1 MYCLRSVSNKL
12 SLQFAS
18 LLFLH
23 LILSS
28 KVQVDNTTEPPSLI
42 SSYASEIAS
51 VKVCIENKFQNLKEY
66 IKEERSA
73 LKAQIREVFQ
83 EISLRDELGD
93 MKAVMREVVKEAL
106 VEFLGRRYSA
116 AGNGEPLI
124 SFCAM

>member
-28 KVQVDNTTEPPSLI
+28 KVQVNNTTECPSLI

-66 IKEERSA
+66 IQEERSV
-73 LKAQIREVFQ
+73 LKAQIREVVQ
-83 EISLRDELGD
+83 EIPLRDEVGD
-93 MKAVMREVVKEAL
+93 MKAVMREVVKEVL
-106 VEFLGRRYSA
+106 VEFLGRYSA
-116 AGNGEPLI
+116 PLNGEPLI

>member
-28 KVQVDNTTEPPSLI
+28 KVQVNNTTESPSLI

-66 IKEERSA
+66 IQEERSV
-73 LKAQIREVFQ
+73 LKAQIREVVQ
-83 EISLRDELGD
+83 EIPLRDEVGD
-93 MKAVMREVVKEAL
+93 MKAVMREVVKEVL
-106 VEFLGRRYSA
+106 VEFLGRYSA
-116 AGNGEPLI
+116 TGNGEPLI
-124 SFCAM
+124 SFFAM

>member
-28 KVQVDNTTEPPSLI
+28 KVQVNNTTECPSLI

-66 IKEERSA
+66 IQEERSV
-73 LKAQIREVFQ
+73 LKAQIREVVQ
-83 EISLRDELGD
+83 EIPLRDEVGD
-93 MKAVMREVVKEAL
+93 MKAVMRDVVKEVL
-106 VEFLGRRYSA
+106 VEVLGRFSA
-116 AGNGEPLI
+116 TGNGEPLI

>member
-66 IKEERSA
+66 IQEERSV
-73 LKAQIREVFQ
+73 LKAQIREVVQ
-83 EISLRDELGD
+83 EIPLRDEVGD
-93 MKAVMREVVKEAL
+93 MKAVMREVVKEVL
-106 VEFLGRRYSA
+106 VEFLGHYSA
-116 AGNGEPLI
+116 TGNGEPLI

>member
-28 KVQVDNTTEPPSLI
+28 KVQVNNTTECPSLI

-66 IKEERSA
+66 IQEERSV
-73 LKAQIREVFQ
+73 LKAQIREVVQ
-83 EISLRDELGD
+83 EIPLRDEVGD
-93 MKAVMREVVKEAL
+93 MKAVMREVVKEVL
-106 VEFLGRRYSA
+106 VEFLGRYSA
-116 AGNGEPLI
+116 TGNGEPLI

>member
-28 KVQVDNTTEPPSLI
+28 KVQVNNTTECPSLI

-66 IKEERSA
+66 IQEERSV
-73 LKAQIREVFQ
+73 LKAQIREVVQ
-83 EISLRDELGD
+83 EIPLRDEVGD
-93 MKAVMREVVKEAL
+93 MKAVMREVVKAVL
-106 VEFLGRRYSA
+106 VEFLGRYSA
-116 AGNGEPLI
+116 TGNGEPLI

>member
-28 KVQVDNTTEPPSLI
+28 KVQVNNTTECPSLI

-66 IKEERSA
+66 IQEERSV
-73 LKAQIREVFQ
+73 LKAQIREVVQ
-83 EISLRDELGD
+83 EIPLRDEVGD
-93 MKAVMREVVKEAL
+93 MKAVMREVVKEVL
-106 VEFLGRRYSA
+106 VEVLGRYSA
-116 AGNGEPLI
+116 TGNGEPLI

>member
-28 KVQVDNTTEPPSLI
+28 KVQVNNTTESPSLI

-66 IKEERSA
+66 IQEERSV
-73 LKAQIREVFQ
+73 LKAQIREVVQ
-83 EISLRDELGD
+83 EIPLRDEVGD
-93 MKAVMREVVKEAL
+93 MKAVMRDVVKEVL
-106 VEFLGRRYSA
+106 VEVLGRFSA
-116 AGNGEPLI
+116 TGNGEPLI

>member
-28 KVQVDNTTEPPSLI
+28 KVQVNNTTECPSLI

-66 IKEERSA
+66 IQEERSV
-73 LKAQIREVFQ
+73 LKAQIREVVQ
-83 EISLRDELGD
+83 EMPLRDEVGD
-93 MKAVMREVVKEAL
+93 MKAVMRDVVKEVL
-106 VEFLGRRYSA
+106 VEVLGRFSA
-116 AGNGEPLI
+116 TGNGEPLI

>member
-28 KVQVDNTTEPPSLI
+28 KVQVNNTTECPSLI

-66 IKEERSA
+66 IQEERSV
-73 LKAQIREVFQ
+73 LKAQIREVVQ
-83 EISLRDELGD
+83 EIPLRDEVGD

-106 VEFLGRRYSA
+106 VEFLGRYSA
-116 AGNGEPLI
+116 TGNGEPLI

>member
-28 KVQVDNTTEPPSLI
+28 KVQVNNTTESPSLI

-66 IKEERSA
+66 IQEERSV
-73 LKAQIREVFQ
+73 LKAQIREVVQ
-83 EISLRDELGD
+83 EIPLRDEVGD
-93 MKAVMREVVKEAL
+93 MKAVVREVVKEAL
-106 VEFLGRRYSA
+106 VEFLGRYSA
-116 AGNGEPLI
+116 TGNGEPLI

>member
-28 KVQVDNTTEPPSLI
+28 KVQVNNTTECPSLI

-66 IKEERSA
+66 IQEERSV
-73 LKAQIREVFQ
+73 LKAQIREVVQ
-83 EISLRDELGD
+83 EIPLRDEVGD
-93 MKAVMREVVKEAL
+93 MKAVVREVVKEAL
-106 VEFLGRRYSA
+106 VEFLGRYSA
-116 AGNGEPLI
+116 TGNGEPLI

>member
-28 KVQVDNTTEPPSLI
+28 KVQVNNTTECPSLI

-51 VKVCIENKFQNLKEY
+51 VKVCIGNKFQNLKEY
-66 IKEERSA
+66 IQEERSV
-73 LKAQIREVFQ
+73 LKAQIREVVQ
-83 EISLRDELGD
+83 EIPLRDEVGD
-93 MKAVMREVVKEAL
+93 MKAVMRDVVKEVL
-106 VEFLGRRYSA
+106 VEVLGRFSA
-116 AGNGEPLI
+116 TGNGEPLI

>member
-28 KVQVDNTTEPPSLI
+28 KVQVNNTTECPSLI

-66 IKEERSA
+66 IQEERSV
-73 LKAQIREVFQ
+73 LKAQIREVVQ
-83 EISLRDELGD
+83 EIPLRDEVGD
-93 MKAVMREVVKEAL
+93 MKAVMREVVKEVL
-106 VEFLGRRYSA
+106 VEVLGRFSA
-116 AGNGEPLI
+116 TGNGEPLI

>member
-28 KVQVDNTTEPPSLI
+28 KVQVNNTTECPSLI

-66 IKEERSA
+66 IQEERSV
-73 LKAQIREVFQ
+73 LKAQIREVVQ
-83 EISLRDELGD
+83 EMPLRDEVGD

-106 VEFLGRRYSA
+106 VEFLGRYSA
-116 AGNGEPLI
+116 TGNGEPLI

>member
-28 KVQVDNTTEPPSLI
+28 KVQVNNTTESPSLI

-66 IKEERSA
+66 IQEERSV
-73 LKAQIREVFQ
+73 LKAQIREVVQ
-83 EISLRDELGD
+83 EIPLRDEVGD
-93 MKAVMREVVKEAL
+93 MKAVMREVVKEVL
-106 VEFLGRRYSA
+106 VEFLGRYSA
-116 AGNGEPLI
+116 TGNGEPLI

>member
-28 KVQVDNTTEPPSLI
+28 KVQVNNTTECPSLI

-66 IKEERSA
+66 IQEERSV
-73 LKAQIREVFQ
+73 LKAQIREVVQ
-83 EISLRDELGD
+83 EIPLRDEVGD
-93 MKAVMREVVKEAL
+93 MKAVMREVVKEVL
-106 VEFLGRRYSA
+106 VEFLGRARRC
-116 AGNGEPLI
+116 P
-124 SFCAM
+124 